1 MYTVGEKMKTL
12 KAIFSKKRN
21 IVAAVC
27 LIVFVVIAILEK
39 FYSDTL
45 FAFDSVIYNGV
56 KALFYPWATSVFKV
70 LTHFASGLFL
80 ILLCFLFFLFRKR
93 KLAFY
98 SLLNLLIIFVIN
110 QVLKSFFSRTRPS
123 DLMIIEEDGY
133 SFPSGHAQASM
144 AFYGLIICFIYHSN
158 LQKKWR
164 NLLISFLFFLIFLVG
179 ITRIYLGVHYVSDVL
194 AGYLVSYVC
203 LTIYLNIFENNL
215 KEVL

>member
-27 LIVFVVIAILEK
+27 LIVFVVLAILEK

-45 FAFDSVIYNGV
+45 FAFDSAIYNGV
-56 KALFYPWATSVFKV
+56 KTLFYPWATSVFKV
-70 LTHFASGLFL
+70 LTHLASGIFL
-80 ILLCFLFFLFRKR
+80 VFLCFLFFLFRKR

-98 SLLNLLIIFVIN
+98 SFFNLLTVFVIN
-110 QVLKSFFSRTRPS
+110 QVLKALFSRARPS
-123 DLMIIEEDGY
+123 DFMIIEEDGY

-144 AFYGLIICFIYHSN
+144 AFYGLIIYFLYHSN
-158 LQKKWR
+158 LPKKWR
-164 NLLISFLFFLIFLVG
+164 NLLIGFLVFLIILVG
-179 ITRIYLGVHYVSDVL
+179 VTRVYLGVHYVSDVL
-194 AGYLVSYVC
+194 AGYLVSYVY
-203 LTIYLNIFENNL
+203 LTIYLHIFENNL